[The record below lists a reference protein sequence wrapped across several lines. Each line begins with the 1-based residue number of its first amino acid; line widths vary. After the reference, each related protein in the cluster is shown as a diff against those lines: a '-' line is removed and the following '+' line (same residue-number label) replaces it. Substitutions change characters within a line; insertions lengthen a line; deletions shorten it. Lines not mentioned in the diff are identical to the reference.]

1 MSADFDDDAAEY
13 VLGTLP
19 HDERTAF
26 ALRLTRD
33 AMARAAVAAWETP
46 AGRSCGFDRADRAA
60 GRASWAA
67 IERALSGGVTAAPRF
82 DVVEGGAAGAN
93 DRARALH
100 GAVRRWRMTAM
111 VSSALAAA
119 LLVFVGLREMG
130 PAPSGDMSY
139 VAAINRG
146 GDKARLAGPGRPQ
159 DPSGDRPVRGRQR
172 PARQEPRTLVHRRGD
187 RRRDRWASSIGRQAR
202 CRSPDGI
209 KTEAASFAVSVEPPG
224 GSTTGGPDGAG
235 GLFGPAVP
243 GVAHRA
249 CAGLPSRAAR
259 RMDRDREAEE
269 SR

>member
-33 AMARAAVAAWETP
+33 AMARAAVAAWET
-46 AGRSCGFDRADRAA
+46 RLADLADSIA
-60 GRASWAA
+60 PIAPPSGVWAA

-146 GDKARLAGPGRPQ
+146 GDKPALLVRVDLRTHQVTVRSVAASAPPGKSLELWYIGAGQAPRSMGVV
-159 DPSGDRPVRGRQR
+159 DR
-172 PARQEPRTLVHRRGD
+172 AT
-187 RRRDRWASSIGRQAR
+187 
-202 CRSPDGI
+202 RSMPIPDGI

-224 GSTTGGPDGAG
+224 GSTTGGPTGPVVYSG
-235 GLFGPAVP
+235 QLFQ
-243 GVAHRA
+243 
-249 CAGLPSRAAR
+249 
-259 RMDRDREAEE
+259 E
-269 SR
+269 